1 MSKDTLRAQL
11 LKARDSLEN
20 ETRHQFSQSI
30 ADHLLHALPKHP
42 IQIGSYMALG
52 SEVDLKPLHRELLSS
67 EHRLYIPRILSKT
80 AMEMAALDNQEQLT
94 EGAYGIQTSSHT
106 ETIAFS
112 ALEWLIMPCSGFD
125 QRGYRLGMGGG
136 FYDRALEH
144 CKPNAP
150 IRIGVAFSSQ
160 QASFEPDPWDQ
171 PFDWIV
177 TEAGFIRR

>member
-1 MSKDTLRAQL
+1 MSKDTLRTQL
-11 LKARDSLEN
+11 LKARDSLSN
-20 ETRHQFSQSI
+20 EMRLQLSQSI
-30 ADHLLHALPKHP
+30 SDHLLHVLPKNP
-42 IQIGSYMALG
+42 IRIGSYMALG
-52 SEVDLKPLHRELLSS
+52 SEVDLKLLHRELLSS
-67 EHRLYIPRILSKT
+67 VHRLYIPRILSKT

-112 ALEWLIMPCSGFD
+112 ALDWLVMPCSGFD

-136 FYDRALEH
+136 FYDRALER
-144 CKPNAP
+144 CKPNTP

-160 QASFEPDPWDQ
+160 QACFEPDPWDQ

-177 TEAGFIRR
+177 TETGFIRR